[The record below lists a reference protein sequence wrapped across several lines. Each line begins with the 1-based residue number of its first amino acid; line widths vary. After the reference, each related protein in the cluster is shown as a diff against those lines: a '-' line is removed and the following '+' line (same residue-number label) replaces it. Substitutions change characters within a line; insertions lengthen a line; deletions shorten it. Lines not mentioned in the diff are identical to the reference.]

1 MTYPPLSAILRCFS
15 DDIANLSRSQGERV
29 DGDRKV
35 IHFKE
40 CPRCRGDL
48 HSVEDMYGEYRECL
62 QCGHVED
69 IQRKPST
76 RESRLPD
83 GRKSR
88 RSVEAA

>member
-1 MTYPPLSAILRCFS
+1 M
-15 DDIANLSRSQGERV
+15 
-29 DGDRKV
+29 DGVRKV
-35 IHFKE
+35 IQFKG
-40 CPRCRGDL
+40 CPRCDGDM
-48 HSVEDMYGEYRECL
+48 HRTEDMYGEYRECL

-76 RESRLPD
+76 RESRLPT

>member
-1 MTYPPLSAILRCFS
+1 MGFS
-15 DDIANLSRSQGERV
+15 DDIANLSSWLRESV

-48 HSVEDMYGEYRECL
+48 HSAEDMYGAYKECL

-76 RESRLPD
+76 REGRLPASK
-83 GRKSR
+83 RSR
-88 RSVEAA
+88 RTEAA